1 MHQTKNISVLLVD
14 DDADLMQYWVAQL
27 EGHFRRVYHA
37 SHAYEALEVLHR
49 KHPDVVLADV
59 DLPEMDGAT
68 FCQELKQ
75 HSAFQNTPVVL
86 YKSGYLTLEDKRLG
100 AKSGAERIICKP
112 STVKEVVQ
120 LIEDTYASGQ
130 MHRLVGSS
138 GFDTQAPAPEPI
150 VRSDSGYADYLT
162 RQLGETIGQLKKE
175 QQALSTALNRF
186 KDFAECGADFFWE
199 TDFDMR
205 LQFVSSGPDNRLFLP
220 TGNYENR
227 PISDF
232 FAHHFSEDGIKELE
246 AHLRRG
252 AAFDMTCELNRDK
265 DLRIVRIIGQP
276 FFLATG
282 TFGGFRG
289 TIADITAAQLNS
301 EKLYFAAHHDALTGL
316 LNVRAFESAL
326 KNAMQSLQAGEQHI
340 LCYLDLDFF
349 KEVNDTVGHRAGDEL
364 LMQLADLFRKKVRTN
379 DILARIGG
387 DEFAILLRHC
397 GMDQARRLVQELHNS
412 IRTFRFFWEGRTF
425 ELGLSIGLVEVN
437 HSSLTVEEV
446 LDFADQACYAA
457 KRSGRNQIHVFGDED
472 VSGKLVG
479 DALWLERF
487 HNAINEDD
495 LVLFV
500 QPMRRASAHGSR
512 CAWEVLV
519 RMRHEGKL
527 VGPEEF
533 MSVVHRYQLANIL
546 DMWVVNRMIEWLGDI
561 SLNGDDIPGEF
572 YSVNLCADSICDSD
586 FKAHVHAR
594 LENQPEV
601 ARHICF
607 EITESTAMEN
617 LDNAMQ
623 FIDDMH
629 RLGCRFAL
637 DDFGT
642 GFSSLAHLKNLPVD
656 YVKLDG
662 LFVRGITDDA
672 VDYGLVKAIRD
683 IAGMMN
689 IKVIAEYVESA
700 AIERKLR
707 EIGIDYLQGYYIGH
721 PEMLEMVCG
730 NETGL
735 SAAASP

>member
-49 KHPDVVLADV
+49 KHPDVVLSDV
-59 DLPEMDGAT
+59 ELPEMDGAT

-75 HSAFQNTPVVL
+75 HSAFQSTPVVL
-86 YKSGYLTLEDKRLG
+86 YKSGYLTLEDKRMG
-100 AKSGAERIICKP
+100 ARSGAERIICKP

-120 LIEDTYASGQ
+120 LVEDAYASSQ
-130 MHRLVGSS
+130 MHRLVGDSRGGDLS
-138 GFDTQAPAPEPI
+138 VPAPEPV
-150 VRSDSGYADYLT
+150 VRNDGGYADYLT
-162 RQLGETIGQLKKE
+162 RQLGETINQLKKE

-205 LQFVSSGPDNRLFLP
+205 LQFVSAGPDNRLFLP
-220 TGNYENR
+220 TGNFENR
-227 PISDF
+227 LFADF
-232 FAHHFSEDGIKELE
+232 FASHFSEDGLRELE
-246 AHLRRG
+246 VHMKRG
-252 AAFDMTCELNRDK
+252 AAFDMTCELNRDR

-276 FFLATG
+276 FFLSTG

-326 KNAMQSLQAGEQHI
+326 KNAMQSLQEDEQHI

-349 KEVNDTVGHRAGDEL
+349 KEVNDSVGHRAGDEL
-364 LMQLADLFRKKVRTN
+364 LIQLADLFRKKVRAN

-397 GMDQARRLVQELHNS
+397 GLDQARRLVQELHNS
-412 IRTFRFFWEGRTF
+412 IKTFRFFWEGRTF

-437 HSSLTVEEV
+437 RSSLTVEEV

-479 DALWLERF
+479 DAMWLERF
-487 HNAINEDD
+487 HNAVNDDD

-500 QPMRRASAHGSR
+500 QPIRKTTQRGSR
-512 CAWEVLV
+512 SAWEVLV
-519 RMRHEGKL
+519 RMRSDDKL
-527 VGPEEF
+527 VGPQEF
-533 MSVVHRYQLANIL
+533 MSVVHRYQLARIL
-546 DMWVVNRMIEWLGDI
+546 DLWVVNRMIEWLGEVAQE
-561 SLNGDDIPGEF
+561 GGIPGEF
-572 YSVNLCADSICDSD
+572 YSINISADSLCDKD
-586 FKAHVHAR
+586 FKAHVHSR
-594 LENQPEV
+594 LENEPEV
-601 ARHICF
+601 AQHICF

-617 LDNAMQ
+617 LSNAMQ

-672 VDYGLVKAIRD
+672 VDYGLVKAVTD
-683 IAGMMN
+683 IAGMMD
-689 IKVIAEYVESA
+689 IKVIAEYVESDA
-700 AIERKLR
+700 VERKLR
-707 EIGIDYLQGYYIGH
+707 EIGVDYLQGYHIGH
-721 PEMLEMVCG
+721 PEMLEMKQRKQA
-730 NETGL
+730 TP
-735 SAAASP
+735 A

>member
-27 EGHFRRVYHA
+27 EGYFRRVYHA

-49 KHPDVVLADV
+49 KHPDVVLSDV
-59 DLPEMDGAT
+59 DLPEMDGVT

-75 HSAFQNTPVVL
+75 HSSFQGTPVVL

-112 STVKEVVQ
+112 STVKEVIQ
-120 LIEDTYASGQ
+120 LVEDAYASNQ
-130 MHRLVGSS
+130 MHRLVGNG
-138 GFDTQAPAPEPI
+138 GFDAPAAAPEPV

-162 RQLGETIGQLKKE
+162 RQLGETISQLKKE

-220 TGNYENR
+220 TGSYENR
-227 PISDF
+227 SFVDF
-232 FAHHFSEDGIKELE
+232 FSIHFSEASLKELE
-246 AHLRRG
+246 IHLKRG
-252 AAFDMTCELNRDK
+252 AAFDMTCELNRERDP
-265 DLRIVRIIGQP
+265 RIVRIIGQP
-276 FFLATG
+276 FFLPTRV
-282 TFGGFRG
+282 FGGFRG
-289 TIADITAAQLNS
+289 TIADITDAQLRS

-316 LNVRAFESAL
+316 LNVRAFETAL
-326 KNAMQSLQAGEQHI
+326 QNAMQSLQENEQHI

-364 LMQLADLFRKKVRTN
+364 LIQLADLFRKKVRAN

-397 GMDQARRLVQELHNS
+397 GLDQARRLVQELHNS

-425 ELGLSIGLVEVN
+425 ELGLSIGLVEVT

-446 LDFADQACYAA
+446 LDFADQACYSA

-472 VSGKLVG
+472 LTGKLVG
-479 DALWLERF
+479 DAMWLERF
-487 HNAINEDD
+487 HNAVNEDN
-495 LVLFV
+495 LVLFA
-500 QPMRRASAHGSR
+500 QPMKRLSQHGSR

-519 RMRHEGKL
+519 RMRSDGKL
-527 VGPEEF
+527 VVPEEF
-533 MSVVHRYQLANIL
+533 MSVVYRYQLANIL
-546 DMWVVNRMIEWLGDI
+546 DLWVVNKVIEWLGRIAKED
-561 SLNGDDIPGEF
+561 GIPGEF
-572 YSVNLCADSICDSD
+572 YSVNISADSLCDRD
-586 FKAHVHAR
+586 FKAHVHSR

-601 ARHICF
+601 AAHICF
-607 EITESTAMEN
+607 EITESTAMGN
-617 LDNAMQ
+617 LDNAMK
-623 FIDDMH
+623 FINDMR

-662 LFVRGITDDA
+662 LFVRGITEDA
-672 VDYGLVKAIRD
+672 VDYGLVKAIQD

-689 IKVIAEYVESA
+689 IKTIAEYVESD
-700 AIERKLR
+700 AIEEKLR
-707 EIGIDYLQGYYIGH
+707 EIGVDYLQGFHIGH
-721 PEMLEMVCG
+721 PEMLDMTRKKTAEQ
-730 NETGL
+730 T
-735 SAAASP
+735 